1 MELMG
6 SAVEGEISTPTMS
19 VRLENYNWGN
29 PFEIDYRIPE
39 FALFRTLTRTPSC
52 SQITPVSKGH
62 WSADFEGLGFWP
74 AAEPLHFKSS
84 RRSLRIIYCRF
95 PPRRLEMLTGFGTAW
110 NVRDTKSCFG
120 LRNPRLDRVVLGL
133 GEEVLQ
139 PGFASS

>member
-1 MELMG
+1 MDLEG

-19 VRLENYNWGN
+19 VRLENYNWGH

-52 SQITPVSKGH
+52 SQVTPVSKGH

-84 RRSLRIIYCRF
+84 RRSLRIIYQVKF
-95 PPRRLEMLTGFGTAW
+95 
-110 NVRDTKSCFG
+110 
-120 LRNPRLDRVVLGL
+120 
-133 GEEVLQ
+133 
-139 PGFASS
+139 